1 MEAKVQ
7 ILSLRPAFSRTL
19 RSSPEQPK
27 RAAAHA
33 NTAPSVLTAC
43 GIVGSAPDLVAP
55 AVQNNLQVGGCRAIR
70 HRCSPNVLYRGFD
83 IGDVQVSGHQ
93 RVGGWRIATNNPV
106 GQNHGAASFP
116 FDAA

>member
-1 MEAKVQ
+1 M
-7 ILSLRPAFSRTL
+7 LRP
-19 RSSPEQPK
+19 SPEQPK

-33 NTAPSVLTAC
+33 TAPAVLIAG
-43 GIVGSAPDLVAP
+43 GIVGAAPDLVAP

-70 HRCSPNVLYRGFD
+70 HRQSPNVPYRGFD

-93 RVGGWRIATNNPV
+93 RVGCWRIATNNPV